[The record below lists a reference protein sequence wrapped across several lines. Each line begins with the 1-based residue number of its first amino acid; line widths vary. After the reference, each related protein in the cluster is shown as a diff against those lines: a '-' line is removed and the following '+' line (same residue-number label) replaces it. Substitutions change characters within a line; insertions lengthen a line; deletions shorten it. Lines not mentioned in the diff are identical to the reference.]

1 MKLEAKVKVVE
12 LQQLYA
18 SPKELAKAY
27 SLGHTHVYGLLQ
39 TMRESKRYRDGIVA
53 YGKVL
58 RVRLS
63 TFEAFWR
70 DYANKH

>member
-1 MKLEAKVKVVE
+1 MKLEAKVVE

-27 SLGHTHVYGLLQ
+27 SLGHTHVYSLLQ

-63 TFEAFWR
+63 AFESFWR
-70 DYANKH
+70 EYANKH

>member
-1 MKLEAKVKVVE
+1 MKLEAKVVE

-18 SPKELAKAY
+18 SSREIEQAY
-27 SLGHTHVYGLLQ
+27 SLGHTHVHDLLKA
-39 TMRESKRYRDGIVA
+39 MRESKRYRDGIVA

-63 TFEAFWR
+63 TFEAFWGE
-70 DYANKH
+70 YANKH